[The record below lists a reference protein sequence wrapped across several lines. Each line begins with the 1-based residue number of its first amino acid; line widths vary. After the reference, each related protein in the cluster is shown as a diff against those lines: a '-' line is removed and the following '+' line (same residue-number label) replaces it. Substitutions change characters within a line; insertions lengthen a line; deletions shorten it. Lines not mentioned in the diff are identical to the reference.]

1 MNSVKFVYRLAGCF
15 YLCCFIAL
23 GLMSCS
29 TIIKDRSCEV
39 CNKKIKKAAADILN
53 TPNLNKHLKS
63 L

>member
-1 MNSVKFVYRLAGCF
+1 MDYVKFVYRLAG
-15 YLCCFIAL
+15 CFIAL

-53 TPNLNKHLKS
+53 TPDLKKHLKS